1 MAYTTI
7 DDGSAYFQ
15 SVLWT
20 GDDETDRAI
29 TNTGNSDLQP
39 DWVWIKCTN
48 DTFDHVIVD
57 SSRGAST
64 STTGTQLSSNLNAA
78 EPSNTNGHVKSF
90 NSDGF
95 NVRSGSSAGN
105 PLVGVN
111 KDAKTYVAWQWKSN
125 GGTTTTNDASAT
137 SVGSIDSVY
146 QANTTA
152 GFSIVTYTGTGSNGT
167 IAHGLGS
174 TPKWYF
180 VKNRSESSVS
190 STDQAWIVYHSVMA
204 HGAAMFLNTTDSKMN
219 HSPFW
224 NSTAPTS
231 TTFSVG
237 TDSRTNTS
245 ADNYIAYCF
254 SEVQGYS
261 KFGSYKGNGNADG
274 TFVYTGFKPA
284 FMIAKE
290 RGASRNWTMADS
302 LSQTAGNGGVTNSQ
316 QPNVAGAK
324 AANERMDWLSN
335 GFKIRNTSTPWN
347 TSGGTF
353 IYIAFA
359 EHPFVSSKGIP
370 TTAR

>member
-15 SVLWT
+15 IALWT
-20 GDDETDRAI
+20 GNGSTQSIVND
-29 TNTGNSDLQP
+29 GNSDLQP
-39 DWVWIKCTN
+39 DWIWTKRRDGDGQNHHGI
-48 DTFDHVIVD
+48 D
-57 SSRGAST
+57 STRGASKAMVINDVDGEAT
-64 STTGTQLSSNLNAA
+64 KSNGITA
-78 EPSNTNGHVKSF
+78 F

-95 NVRSGSSAGN
+95 S
-105 PLVGVN
+105 VGTDTN
-111 KDAKTYVAWQWKSN
+111 FNNNTTTYVGWQWVANS
-125 GGTTTTNDASAT
+125 GTTTTNDASAT

-190 STDQAWIVYHSVMA
+190 STDQSWIVYHSVMA
-204 HGAAMFLNTTDSKMN
+204 HGAAMFLNTDDSKIN

-245 ADNYIAYCF
+245 ADDYIAYCF
-254 SEVQGYS
+254 AEKQGYS
-261 KFGSYKGNGNADG
+261 KFGSYTGNGNVDG

-284 FMIAKE
+284 FLIAKE
-290 RGASRNWTMADS
+290 TGATRNWTMADS
-302 LSQTAGNGGVTNSQ
+302 KLQTNGNGGVTNSF
-316 QPNVAGAK
+316 QPNVAGAQD
-324 AANERMDWLSN
+324 ANERMDWLSN
-335 GFKIRNTSTPWN
+335 GFKLRTTSTTWN
-347 TSGGTF
+347 TSGGTY
-353 IYIAFA
+353 IYMAFA
-359 EHPFVSSKGIP
+359 EHPFVSSKGVP
-370 TTAR
+370 VTAR

>member
-1 MAYTTI
+1 MAYTTV

-15 SVLWT
+15 TATWT
-20 GDDETDRAI
+20 GNGSTQSI
-29 TNTGNSDLQP
+29 TNGGNSDLQP
-39 DWVWIKCTN
+39 DWIWTKRRDGDGQNHHGI
-48 DTFDHVIVD
+48 D
-57 SSRGAST
+57 STRGASKAMVINDVDGEAT
-64 STTGTQLSSNLNAA
+64 KSNGITA
-78 EPSNTNGHVKSF
+78 F

-95 NVRSGSSAGN
+95 S
-105 PLVGVN
+105 VGTDTN
-111 KDAKTYVAWQWKSN
+111 FNNNTTTYVGWQWKAN

-180 VKNRSESSVS
+180 VKNRSESSIS
-190 STDQAWIVYHSVMA
+190 GTGQSWIVYHSVMA
-204 HGAAMFLNTTDSKMN
+204 HGAAMFLNTDDSKMN

-245 ADNYIAYCF
+245 GDDYIAYCF
-254 SEVQGYS
+254 AEKQGYS
-261 KFGSYKGNGNADG
+261 KFGSYVGNANADG
-274 TFVYTGFKPA
+274 PFVYTGFKPA
-284 FMIAKE
+284 WVMTKNMSNAGGWAIMDTGRSPFNVINEYLIA
-290 RGASRNWTMADS
+290 NTADTES
-302 LSQTAGNGGVTNSQ
+302 SGQDFDIDSV
-316 QPNVAGAK
+316 
-324 AANERMDWLSN
+324 SN
-335 GFKIRNTSTPWN
+335 GFKVRYTNGNYNANGSTI
-347 TSGGTF
+347 
-353 IYIAFA
+353 IYMAFA
-359 EHPFVSSKGIP
+359 EHPFVSSKGVP